1 MELNKAINEKSNKYG
16 NNTSAAPS
24 GLGRGLDTL
33 LNGRDERTS
42 FGLGKG
48 LDVLIGR
55 GNTHTSSS
63 DKK

>member
-1 MELNKAINEKSNKYG
+1 MNNETEAHKAYEKSEKWFA
-16 NNTSAAPS
+16 T
-24 GLGRGLDTL
+24 GLGRGLISL
-33 LNGRDERTS
+33 LESRDKHDS

-55 GNTHTSSS
+55 GNAHISSS